1 MFEKETTSKRER
13 SRKYTIRYRVYQNGP
28 ECVLTI
34 DAVNCPDAYD
44 KAFYEAIPA
53 LEGGKIPYSAWVE
66 STTLKNGKT
75 KRFNTFEGKP
85 Y

>member
-1 MFEKETTSKRER
+1 MSER
-13 SRKYTIRYRVYQNGP
+13 IRKYTIAYRMNQYGP
-28 ECVLTI
+28 ECVITI
-34 DAVNCPDAYD
+34 DAANCFDAYD

-66 STTLKNGKT
+66 STTLKNGKI

>member
-1 MFEKETTSKRER
+1 MER
-13 SRKYTIRYRVYQNGP
+13 SRKYTIRYRMYQNGP

-34 DAVNCPDAYD
+34 DAANCFDAYD
-44 KAFYEAIPA
+44 KAVFDAIPA
-53 LEGGKIPYSAWVE
+53 QKGHCPYSAWVE
-66 STTLKNGKT
+66 KKKKKNGKT

>member
-1 MFEKETTSKRER
+1 MSEKGATSKKER

-34 DAVNCPDAYD
+34 DAANCFDAYD
-44 KAFYEAIPA
+44 RAVYEAVPA
-53 LEGGKIPYSAWVE
+53 LEGECPYSAWVE
-66 STTLKNGKT
+66 STTLKNGKI
-75 KRFNTFEGKP
+75 KLFNTFEGKP

>member
-1 MFEKETTSKRER
+1 M
-13 SRKYTIRYRVYQNGP
+13 YQNGP
-28 ECVLTI
+28 ECILTI

-44 KAFYEAIPA
+44 KAVYEAVPA
-53 LEGGKIPYSAWVE
+53 LKGQCPYSAWVE
-66 STTLKNGKT
+66 STNLKNGKT